1 MNPRILPYLA
11 AIAFISAPVVMG
23 VAETK
28 TEAKPEVKVEAKTE
42 AKAEAGV
49 EAKVAAP
56 KRNGECLASQ
66 EIIEDLEA
74 REKKLLERETA
85 LKEKEKELQAQA
97 VAIKEELSKLEAKKG
112 DDQVA
117 RQKAVAAREEQVNKL
132 METFEGMSPK
142 AAAQVLAGVEEELA
156 VMALSRLTSVKAGK
170 VLSNLKAEKSA
181 RLSEL
186 MAYGRT
192 SNRKEG
198 ARADTGK

>member
-11 AIAFISAPVVMG
+11 ALAFISAPVVMG

-28 TEAKPEVKVEAKTE
+28 TETKTE
-42 AKAEAGV
+42 AKGE
-49 EAKVAAP
+49 VAAEVKAAPP
-56 KRNGECLASQ
+56 KKSGECLASQ
-66 EIIEDLEA
+66 EIIEDLES

-97 VAIKEELSKLEAKKG
+97 AAIKEELSKLESKKG
-112 DDQVA
+112 DDQAA
-117 RQKAVAAREEQVNKL
+117 RQKAIAAREEQVNKL

-198 ARADTGK
+198 ARADSGK